1 MLSTKNIKKGF
12 GDLDILKGVSL
23 EVGQGEIVAI
33 VGASGAGKSTLLH
46 ILGTLERPDSGELLI
61 DNTPV
66 FTLSASQLATFRN
79 QKIGFVFQFH
89 HLLPEFS
96 AIENVCLPSW
106 ILGTSKKDSENK
118 GKELLDLLKMS
129 HRLHHKPSQLSGG
142 EQQRVAIARA
152 LINNPAIVLADEP
165 TGNLDSEN
173 STAIFD
179 IINQL
184 RNELKQ
190 TFIMVTHNQEL
201 AELSDKYYTMKDG
214 ITM

>member
-1 MLSTKNIKKGF
+1 M
-12 GDLDILKGVSL
+12 
-23 EVGQGEIVAI
+23 
-33 VGASGAGKSTLLH
+33 
-46 ILGTLERPDSGELLI
+46 
-61 DNTPV
+61 
-66 FTLSASQLATFRN
+66 
-79 QKIGFVFQFH
+79 
-89 HLLPEFS
+89 
-96 AIENVCLPSW
+96 
-106 ILGTSKKDSENK
+106 GTSKKDSENK